1 MTRTL
6 VHTDNAPAAVGPY
19 SQAIRVGDF
28 LYTSGQIAI
37 DPSVGAMI
45 DGDVSAQTEQVL
57 RNLRAVLEA
66 GGSSMER
73 VIKTT
78 VFMTT
83 MTTTRRSTWSTAS
96 TSRQGA
102 RLARRSPSRSFRSAR
117 SSRSRRSPTAASS
130 PRVKQR
136 AGNSRTRSR

>member
-1 MTRTL
+1 MPRSI
-6 VHTDNAPAAVGPY
+6 VHTDAAPAAVGPY

-37 DPSVGAMI
+37 DPAQGSMI

-66 GGSSMER
+66 GGSSMDR
-73 VIKTT
+73 VIKTM

-83 MTTTRRSTWSTAS
+83 MDHYKAINEVYGKHFETGRPA
-96 TSRQGA
+96 
-102 RLARRSPSRSFRSAR
+102 RSAVAV
-117 SSRSRRSPTAASS
+117 SQLPLGALVEIEA
-130 PRVKQR
+130 V
-136 AGNSRTRSR
+136 AYCGDV

>member
-37 DPSVGAMI
+37 DPSVGSMI

-83 MTTTRRSTWSTAS
+83 MDHYKAINVVYGEHFATGRPA
-96 TSRQGA
+96 
-102 RLARRSPSRSFRSAR
+102 RSAVAV
-117 SSRSRRSPTAASS
+117 SQLPLGALVEIEA
-130 PRVKQR
+130 V
-136 AGNSRTRSR
+136 AYCGE